1 MKVVLQRV
9 SEACV
14 RIDGETVGA
23 IDRGLLVLFCAEEGD
38 TDANVSFF
46 ARKIALMRIFAD
58 EDGKMNRSV
67 VDVGGA
73 VLAVSQFTLAAQ
85 WRKGNRPGFSA
96 AADPVEGERLY
107 DLFCAALR
115 DQGLPVETGRFG
127 ANMQVGLTNDGPIT
141 IMMDSNDA

>member
-1 MKVVLQRV
+1 MKAVLQRV

-23 IDRGLLVLFCAEEGD
+23 IDRGLLVLFCADEGD
-38 TDANVSFF
+38 TEANVSFS

-141 IMMDSNDA
+141 IVMDSNDA

>member
-38 TDANVSFF
+38 TDENVSFF

-107 DLFCAALR
+107 DLLCAALR

-141 IMMDSNDA
+141 IVMDSNDA

>member
-1 MKVVLQRV
+1 MLQRV

-38 TDANVSFF
+38 TDENVSFF

-107 DLFCAALR
+107 DLLCAALR

-141 IMMDSNDA
+141 IVMDSNDA

>member
-1 MKVVLQRV
+1 MVKPWGQLTG
-9 SEACV
+9 AC
-14 RIDGETVGA
+14 
-23 IDRGLLVLFCAEEGD
+23 LVLFCAEEGD
-38 TDANVSFF
+38 TDENVSFF

-107 DLFCAALR
+107 DLLCAALR

-141 IMMDSNDA
+141 IVMDSNDA

>member
-1 MKVVLQRV
+1 MKAVLQRV

-23 IDRGLLVLFCAEEGD
+23 IDRGLLVLFCADEGD
-38 TDANVSFF
+38 TEANVSFF

-141 IMMDSNDA
+141 IVMDSNDA